1 MERYKPAVGY
11 WSRRPKRQPCAI
23 GGKCDNWFYSPLSA
37 LLSQGFPIVDILQVL
52 YYYTPHCS
60 GVTIYA
66 ERLAH
71 HLTARGHRVTILASR
86 HDPGYPLDE
95 TVNGVRVVRVPSVL
109 AVSRGVVMPGFMP
122 TAAGLIRRHD
132 VIHMHLPV
140 LEAAGIAALSRSMRK
155 RLVLTHHTDLTLNT
169 GRFNRVASKAV
180 FASGIAAGKM
190 AQTLV
195 TYTHDRAQVSPTVT
209 RLKRNARVIYPPV
222 EIDPPSAAGVAEFR
236 QSHDLGRG
244 PIIGFAGRFA
254 EEKGCD
260 DLLRTIP
267 AVQKWFPGA
276 TYVFAGEYRK
286 VVGETFY
293 ERTLPLL
300 KQHACHV
307 RMLGVLRGQE
317 LSDFYAACD
326 VLVLPSV
333 NFTETFGLVQVEAML
348 CGTPVIASDL
358 PGVREAI
365 RVTGMGRIT
374 PPRDPDK
381 LAETIVDVINH
392 RDSYVRPRDEVAATF
407 RIDATIDAYERVYRG
422 EPVA

>member
-1 MERYKPAVGY
+1 MVK
-11 WSRRPKRQPCAI
+11 PCANA
-23 GGKCDNWFYSPLSA
+23 GTCDNGVLTPCSPFLG
-37 LLSQGFPIVDILQVL
+37 QGFPLVDILQVL

-66 ERLAH
+66 ERLAR

-86 HDPGYPLDE
+86 HDTSFPREQAID
-95 TVNGVRVVRVPSVL
+95 GVRIVRVPSIY
-109 AVSRGVVMPGFMP
+109 AVSRGVVMPGFLP
-122 TAAGLIRRHD
+122 AAAKLIRQHD
-132 VIHMHLPV
+132 VVHMHLPV
-140 LEAAGIAALSRSMRK
+140 LEAAGIAALSRAMRK

-169 GRFNRVASKAV
+169 GRFNHAAASAV
-180 FASGIAAGKM
+180 FASGIAAGKL
-190 AQTLV
+190 ADTVV

-209 RLKRNARVIYPPV
+209 RLKRNATVIYPPV
-222 EIDPPSAAGVAEFR
+222 EIDPPSEDGIAAFR
-236 QSHDLGRG
+236 EKHNLGRG
-244 PIIGFAGRFA
+244 PVIGFAGRFA

-267 AVQKWFPGA
+267 KVRECCPGA
-276 TYVFAGEYRK
+276 TYAFAGEYRK

-293 ERTLPLL
+293 ERTKPLL
-300 KQHACHV
+300 DQHSEHV

-358 PGVREAI
+358 PGVREPI

-374 PPRDPDK
+374 PPREPDQ
-381 LAETIVDVINH
+381 LAEAIIDVISN
-392 RDSYVRPRDEVAATF
+392 RPSYVRPRDEIAATF
-407 RIDATIDAYERVYRG
+407 QIDATIDAYERVYRG